1 MTILLHYTYTLV
13 QQSKGSEGD
22 DNCTKV
28 VQDLHKKLHCLSA
41 ILTKRGINPKKI
53 ALLMLDFHKKYSSFL
68 FTTVFFHI
76 FAIMERIDG
85 KMYLEDSEIY
95 QGLLDEDND
104 ILTQIFEGEQFQ
116 TVIAIIKA
124 ELHLDHKEP
133 NSIKADIVTGFYWDY
148 LRKDD
153 AKKLREYEIEGGN
166 ILIWLAREAMK
177 YLRERRN
184 NKRKKENR
192 HANILTKIQK
202 LGKSPV
208 IDAEDVVSDP
218 EHDLEIKQIWERTIK
233 CINMIKNTKYQE
245 IMRKYYLHD
254 DSVTLSFESSNI
266 SVDKGRALNAFFEI
280 YNTLE

>member
-1 MTILLHYTYTLV
+1 
-13 QQSKGSEGD
+13 
-22 DNCTKV
+22 
-28 VQDLHKKLHCLSA
+28 
-41 ILTKRGINPKKI
+41 
-53 ALLMLDFHKKYSSFL
+53 MLDFYKKYSSFL

-76 FAIMERIDG
+76 FAVMERIDG

-95 QGLLDEDND
+95 QGLLYEDND

-124 ELHLDHKEP
+124 ELHLVHKEP

-153 AKKLREYEIEGGN
+153 AKKLREYETESGN

-177 YLRERRN
+177 YLQERRN

>member
-1 MTILLHYTYTLV
+1 
-13 QQSKGSEGD
+13 
-22 DNCTKV
+22 
-28 VQDLHKKLHCLSA
+28 
-41 ILTKRGINPKKI
+41 
-53 ALLMLDFHKKYSSFL
+53 MLDFHKKYSSFL

-177 YLRERRN
+177 YLRERGN

>member
-1 MTILLHYTYTLV
+1 
-13 QQSKGSEGD
+13 
-22 DNCTKV
+22 
-28 VQDLHKKLHCLSA
+28 
-41 ILTKRGINPKKI
+41 
-53 ALLMLDFHKKYSSFL
+53 MLDFYKKYSSFL

-184 NKRKKENR
+184 NKRKKENL

>member
-1 MTILLHYTYTLV
+1 
-13 QQSKGSEGD
+13 
-22 DNCTKV
+22 
-28 VQDLHKKLHCLSA
+28 
-41 ILTKRGINPKKI
+41 
-53 ALLMLDFHKKYSSFL
+53 MLDFHKKYSSFL

-76 FAIMERIDG
+76 FAVMKRIDG

-124 ELHLDHKEP
+124 ELHLVHKEP

-166 ILIWLAREAMK
+166 IRIWLAREAIK

>member
-1 MTILLHYTYTLV
+1 
-13 QQSKGSEGD
+13 
-22 DNCTKV
+22 
-28 VQDLHKKLHCLSA
+28 
-41 ILTKRGINPKKI
+41 
-53 ALLMLDFHKKYSSFL
+53 MLDFYKKYSSFL
-68 FTTVFFHI
+68 FTTAFFHI

-124 ELHLDHKEP
+124 ELHLVHKEP

-153 AKKLREYEIEGGN
+153 AKKLREYETEGGS
-166 ILIWLAREAMK
+166 ILIWLAREAIK

-184 NKRKKENR
+184 NGRKTEIR
-192 HANILTKIQK
+192 HANILTRIKE
-202 LGKSPV
+202 LGKFPV
-208 IDAEDVVSDP
+208 IDEGDVVSDP

-233 CINMIKNTKYQE
+233 CINMIMNTKYQE